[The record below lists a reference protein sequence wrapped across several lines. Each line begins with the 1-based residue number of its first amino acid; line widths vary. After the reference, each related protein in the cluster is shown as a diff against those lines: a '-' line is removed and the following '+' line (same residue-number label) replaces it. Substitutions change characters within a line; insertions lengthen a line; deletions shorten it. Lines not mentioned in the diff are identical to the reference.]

1 MNLDDGRVATIYL
14 LGVRALT
21 GDRRNSEPDRGFSST
36 SFMHRKGAIRS
47 AERPSRHPSRGL
59 ELEKGGHHAWN
70 EHEGRGCWHG
80 GQRQV
85 F

>member
-1 MNLDDGRVATIYL
+1 VNLDDGRVATIYL

-36 SFMHRKGAIRS
+36 SFMYRKGAIRS
-47 AERPSRHPSRGL
+47 AEPPSRRPEGWSWK
-59 ELEKGGHHAWN
+59 EGGHRAWKK
-70 EHEGRGCWHG
+70 HEDRGCWHG

>member
-36 SFMHRKGAIRS
+36 SFMYRKGAIRS
-47 AERPSRHPSRGL
+47 AEPPSRIIQRAGAGR
-59 ELEKGGHHAWN
+59 KAGTDAWKK
-70 EHEGRGCWHG
+70 HEGRGCWHG